1 MTVASNTLEEIKEQE
16 ETTVS
21 VISTTG
27 SSSQGEDSSLN
38 MSPEDSLHSLSPDI
52 DTQSTMSVEGG
63 GEDQSVDLSSDG
75 KYEL

>member
-1 MTVASNTLEEIKEQE
+1 MTSPSIPLEEIKEQE
-16 ETTVS
+16 ETTAS
-21 VISTTG
+21 VISVTG

-52 DTQSTMSVEGG
+52 ETRSMMSVEGG